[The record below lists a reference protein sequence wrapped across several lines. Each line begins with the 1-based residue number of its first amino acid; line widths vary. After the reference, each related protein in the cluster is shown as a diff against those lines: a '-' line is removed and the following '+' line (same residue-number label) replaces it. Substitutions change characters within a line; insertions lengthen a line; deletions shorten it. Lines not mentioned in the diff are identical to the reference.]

1 MMVGQAWASVHRG
14 RIAASTHDLFS
25 ITPETVGGLK
35 VGPGTSYR
43 EALRYFNSS
52 GSPRPTATF
61 SIWGCKL
68 ISQRIG
74 LAFEFDS
81 TSYIVRTRATPATC
95 TEFGRV
101 SVSRAAWHTKNGLHV
116 GASLHEL
123 RNLFPKASDEGL
135 GKPPPGVPNW
145 CAYWVLS
152 APTVPGPGLFAYTT
166 HGHIAALGI
175 EFLGH

>member
-1 MMVGQAWASVHRG
+1 MVTGQAWGTVQTTRTRPSTQASF
-14 RIAASTHDLFS
+14 L
-25 ITPETVGGLK
+25 ITAETVGGLDAR
-35 VGPGTSYR
+35 PGTTYR

-52 GSPRPTATF
+52 GSARPTASF
-61 SIWGCKL
+61 SVWGCNL
-68 ISQRIG
+68 ISQRAG
-74 LAFEFDS
+74 LAFEFNS
-81 TSYIVRTRATPATC
+81 TSYIVRARTTPATC
-95 TEFGRV
+95 TGLGRA
-101 SVSRAAWHTKNGLHV
+101 SVSRPAWHTKNGLHV

-123 RNLFPKASDEGL
+123 RNLFPKTSDEGL

-152 APTVPGPGLFAYTT
+152 APTIPGPGLFAYVT